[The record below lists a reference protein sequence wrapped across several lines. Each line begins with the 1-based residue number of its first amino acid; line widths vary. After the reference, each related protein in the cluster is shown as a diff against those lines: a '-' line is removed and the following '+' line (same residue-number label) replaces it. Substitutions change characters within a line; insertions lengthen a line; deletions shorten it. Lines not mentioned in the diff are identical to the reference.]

1 VGRAA
6 EFLLNALYTQPGLA
20 MVAPVEFRI
29 LGPLEVVRDGSAV
42 ALGTLKQRALLALL
56 LLHRNGIV
64 PIDRLIEEVWPDDR
78 PARARNNVEVYVS
91 RLRRALGRD
100 VLVTAAAGY
109 LVRVG
114 PGAADVDRFE
124 GLVAAAR
131 AAPDPAGASGL
142 LSDALGLWRGPA
154 LADFA
159 YESFAQAEIAR
170 LDELRLLAVE
180 QRIDADL
187 AFRDA
192 GELVVELERLVAEH
206 PYRERFRAQLML
218 ALYRCGRQSDA
229 LGQYRETAR
238 LLADELG
245 IEPGPELK
253 ERERAILQHDPTLL
267 RSSPAEPNLPS
278 PPNRLIGRKR
288 ELRELA
294 ALLCE
299 ADTRLVTLLGT
310 GGSGK
315 TRLAVTVAAQLADET
330 STLAYFVDLA
340 PLADAD
346 EVLPAIA
353 RAVGLEQEAAT
364 PVGDALRRFLLNH
377 RLLLVLDNFEHLL
390 GAAGAVAELIA
401 AVPGV
406 TVLATSRAPLR
417 IRAEWRYEVSPL
429 RKEDAVALF
438 SERARAIRRGFE
450 AGAIVEE
457 LCRRLDRLPLPIELA
472 AARVDRQTPEQML
485 AGLDRRL
492 EVLTDGPRDLP
503 TRQRTLRATLDWS
516 YGLLDDGA
524 CDAYARL
531 AVFAGGCT
539 PAAAGSVAGVT
550 SELLDALADAAL
562 VRREDDRVLMLET
575 VREYALERLHASG
588 GEDDLRR
595 AHARYY
601 LSRVEAA
608 GPDLQRPDTLTE
620 ISAEHE
626 NIRAALRWSRDGPD
640 SELHL
645 RLLTAV
651 TPYWSVRGHLREAD
665 AWLQEAVQRS
675 HAAPSPLRAAVLTAA
690 STFAARLGDVHR
702 AYQLAMDA
710 HALYRNA
717 ADGRGAARA
726 LMSAAMALSR
736 SDEAA
741 RRNALLEELEVLT
754 MELADPAL
762 RAPVLRALGANV
774 ARAGENE
781 RGRALVEESLALARD
796 CGSELDVGQALCHLG
811 VIALQAGHPDE
822 AREPLKESLAIAQR
836 LGYREAAAYSLSGLA
851 SLAVAENELPRAAR
865 LLAAADSLLDELGTT
880 RLPFIGDLDATTRRA
895 VLQILGQEGFARL
908 RAEAQAATL
917 DELVAVGGI
926 GATTAA
932 SASS

>member
-20 MVAPVEFRI
+20 MAVPVEFRI

-42 ALGTLKQRALLALL
+42 ALGTLKQRALLASL
-56 LLHRNGIV
+56 LLHRNEIV
-64 PIDRLIEEVWPDDR
+64 PTDRLIEEVWPDDR

-100 VLVTAAAGY
+100 VLITAAPGY
-109 LVRVG
+109 LLRVG
-114 PGAADVDRFE
+114 SGGADADRFE
-124 GLVAAAR
+124 RLVAAAQN
-131 AAPDPAGASGL
+131 APDPAGASAL

-170 LDELRLLAVE
+170 LDELRLQAIE

-192 GELVVELERLVAEH
+192 GELVLELERLVAEH

-245 IEPGPELK
+245 IEPGPELR
-253 ERERAILQHDPTLL
+253 ERERAILQHDPILL
-267 RSSPAEPNLPS
+267 PPSPAEANLPS
-278 PPNRLIGRKR
+278 PPNRLIGRER

-315 TRLAVTVAAQLADET
+315 TRLAVALAAQLAEEA
-330 STLAYFVDLA
+330 STPAYFVDLA
-340 PLADAD
+340 PLADAG

-353 RAVGLEQEAAT
+353 RAVGLAQEAAT
-364 PVGDALRRFLLNH
+364 PNVEALQRFLLNH

-401 AVPGV
+401 AVPGLK
-406 TVLATSRAPLR
+406 VLATSRAPLR

-429 RKEDAVALF
+429 RPEDAVVLF
-438 SERARAIRRGFE
+438 SERARAIRRSFGG
-450 AGAIVEE
+450 GAIVEE

-472 AARVDRQTPEQML
+472 AARVDRQTPEEML
-485 AGLDRRL
+485 AAVGGRL
-492 EVLTDGPRDLP
+492 EVLADGPRDLP
-503 TRQRTLRATLDWS
+503 PRQRTLRATLDWS
-516 YGLLDDGA
+516 HWLLDDA
-524 CDAYARL
+524 AREAYARL

-550 SELLDALADAAL
+550 SDLLDALADAAL
-562 VRREDDRVLMLET
+562 VRREHDRVLMLET
-575 VREYALERLHASG
+575 VREHALERLRMSG
-588 GEDDLRR
+588 GEDGLRR

-601 LSRVEAA
+601 LSCVEAA
-608 GPDLQRPDTLTE
+608 EPDLRRPDKLTE

-626 NIRAALRWSRDGPD
+626 NIRAALRWSRDAPD
-640 SELHL
+640 AELHL
-645 RLLTAV
+645 RLLIAV
-651 TPYWSVRGHLREAD
+651 TPVWSIRGHLREAD
-665 AWLQEAVQRS
+665 AWLQEAVQES

-690 STFAARLGDVHR
+690 SVFAARLGDVYR

-710 HALYRNA
+710 HALYRAA

-736 SDEAA
+736 SDETP

-754 MELADPAL
+754 KELADPDL
-762 RAPVLRALGANV
+762 RVPVLRAVGANA
-774 ARAGENE
+774 ARAGERE
-781 RGRALVEESLALARD
+781 RGRALVVESLALARAR
-796 CGSELDVGQALCHLG
+796 GSELDVGQALCHLG
-811 VIALQAGHPDE
+811 VIALQAGRADE
-822 AREPLKESLAIAQR
+822 ARAPLEESLAIAQR
-836 LGYREAAAYSLSGLA
+836 LGYREAAAYSLSALA
-851 SLAVAENELPRAAR
+851 ALAVAKNELPQAAR
-865 LLAAADSLLDELGTT
+865 FLAAADALLDEIGTT
-880 RLPFIGDLDATTRRA
+880 RLPFISDLDATTRTA
-895 VLQILGQEGFARL
+895 VIGTLGDDAFARM
-908 RAEAQAATL
+908 RAEARGATL
-917 DELVAVGGI
+917 DELVAGG
-926 GATTAA
+926 ASRAATAA
-932 SASS
+932 SVS